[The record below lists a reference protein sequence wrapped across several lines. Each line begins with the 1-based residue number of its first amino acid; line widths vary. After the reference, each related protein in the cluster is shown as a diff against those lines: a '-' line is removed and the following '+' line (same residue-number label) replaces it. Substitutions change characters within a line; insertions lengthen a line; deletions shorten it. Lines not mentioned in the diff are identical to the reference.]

1 MQSRYSKIFLQS
13 IIVNNELED
22 DDSVNET
29 EHESEGESDREGYNT
44 IKSPLKGSIPKGNT
58 FKRC

>member
-13 IIVNNELED
+13 ISVNNELED
-22 DDSVNET
+22 DDGVNET
-29 EHESEGESDREGYNT
+29 EHKSEGESDREGYKT
-44 IKSPLKGSIPKGNT
+44 IKSPLNGSIPKGNT